1 MEIFPFDLMYPDIL
15 GLITP
20 DRITMGNLQFAVG
33 IYPRS
38 AFINR
43 PIEVVIVFQNIVD
56 QEMRIQVRLQF
67 PPEDKNGDMIVID
80 VERESFKLGIHP
92 GEVRVL
98 RIPIMPVLPTKPGKG
113 IPIRVAVRYRLVD
126 TKQLPRM
133 VRLPGAAVVPNTV
146 HISPYRLQA
155 LQEVDYQISRWNES
169 VESVTTQFDIAP
181 KVYPNVEPLT
191 PVRYESLWAEAEMV
205 NEKKLAA
212 GTERIAYRMQGQ
224 FKSLNVYDML
234 LDEFESRVMKA
245 GLPSYL
251 AESQSVARLLWFT
264 LWGQLDES
272 EHVVQESYWFKTF
285 CQLIAHSDEIRSMSA
300 AGLLQDYLFEA
311 VLLDAVIL
319 AFNLIQKEIGKTLG
333 DESDILAYAQNLL
346 LWISGHG
353 TGSIQYLYL
362 PLVMGGLYLLPKLL
376 SHGENPWMTM
386 DDNIECVRLRRE
398 EYKVAQSPELTEI
411 FNVFDKVVKSTRRNL
426 ELRGYRR

>member
-1 MEIFPFDLMYPDIL
+1 MEIFPFDLMYPDVL

-20 DRITMGNLQFAVG
+20 DRITMGSLQFAVG
-33 IYPRS
+33 VYPRS

-43 PIEVVIVFQNIVD
+43 PIELVIVFQNIVD
-56 QEMRIQVRLQF
+56 QEMRIQVRIQF
-67 PPEDKNGDMIVID
+67 PSEDKNGEMIVID

-98 RIPIMPVLPTKPGKG
+98 RVPIMPVLPTKPGKAV
-113 IPIRVAVRYRLVD
+113 PIRVAVRYRLVD
-126 TKQLPRM
+126 TKELPRL

-146 HISPYRLQA
+146 QISPYRLQA
-155 LQEVDYQISRWNES
+155 LQEVDYEIARWNES
-169 VESVTTQFDIAP
+169 VESVTTRFDIAP
-181 KVYPNVEPLT
+181 KVYPNVEPL
-191 PVRYESLWAEAEMV
+191 PSVRYESLWSESEMMA
-205 NEKKLAA
+205 EKKLAA
-212 GTERIAYRMQGQ
+212 GTERIAYRMQSQ

-234 LDEFESRVMKA
+234 LDEFELRAMKV
-245 GLPSYL
+245 GLPAYV

-272 EHVVQESYWFKTF
+272 EYVMEEAYWFKTF

-300 AGLLQDYLFEA
+300 VGLLQDYLFEA
-311 VLLDAVIL
+311 VILDAVIL
-319 AFNLIQKEIGKTLG
+319 SFKLIQKEIGKTLG
-333 DESDILAYAQNLL
+333 DESDILGYAQNLL
-346 LWISGHG
+346 LWIGGYGS
-353 TGSIQYLYL
+353 GSIQYLYL

-386 DDNIECVRLRRE
+386 DDNIECARLRRE
-398 EYKVAQSPELTEI
+398 EYKAAQSPDLTEI
-411 FNVFDKVVKSTRRNL
+411 FNVFDKVVKSTKRNL